1 MEIKT
6 ELETIREVANLMA
19 DYPSEPLTKKRLIE
33 ELTTT
38 LDLMGQFW
46 EDVKRS
52 GTDIPMYELSEA
64 ICSLAHIIKEV
75 EK

>member
-1 MEIKT
+1 MKT
-6 ELETIREVANLMA
+6 ELETIKQVAELMS
-19 DYPSEPLTKKRLIE
+19 DYPSEPLTKQRLIE
-33 ELTTT
+33 ELTTA

-52 GTDIPMYELSEA
+52 GADIPMYELSEA
-64 ICSLAHIIKEV
+64 MCRLAYLIKEV